1 LIHGFGF
8 AGALRESGLG
18 GTGMEI
24 AKPLLAFNLGVEI
37 GQLTVA
43 AFLLPMLLLLE
54 RWPWFA
60 RNGARVISAL
70 VILVAAF
77 WLWQR
82 L

>member
-1 LIHGFGF
+1 MKF
-8 AGALRESGLG
+8 
-18 GTGMEI
+18 
-24 AKPLLAFNLGVEI
+24 KPLLAFNLGVEI

-43 AFLLPMLLLLE
+43 AVVLPLLLLLQ

-70 VILVAAF
+70 VILVATF

-82 L
+82 VTSSGD

>member
-1 LIHGFGF
+1 MTGS
-8 AGALRESGLG
+8 AGVLPAGSGCDLKL
-18 GTGMEI
+18 
-24 AKPLLAFNLGVEI
+24 ARPLLAFNLGVEI

-43 AFLLPMLLLLE
+43 AFLLPLLLLAG

-60 RNGARVISAL
+60 RKGAKALSVL

-82 L
+82 IR